1 MHVFDE
7 TLLKKNLGKL
17 IATKRKAL
25 KLSQEALAEILEIKT
40 RTLSKIENG
49 HTFISAK
56 TLCKL
61 CETFNSTPRSFFDFY
76 GEPNDKNVKLNEIT
90 DKLTIISAE
99 KLDIYY
105 ELLNLID
112 RKL

>member
-1 MHVFDE
+1 MPVFDE
-7 TLLKKNLGKL
+7 TQLKKDLGKL

-40 RTLSKIENG
+40 RTLSKMENG

-61 CETFNSTPRSFFDFY
+61 CEIFNLTPRSFFDFY
-76 GEPNDKNVKLNEIT
+76 GTTNDNNVKLNEIT
-90 DKLTIISAE
+90 DKLTISSAE
-99 KLDIYY
+99 KLDLYY